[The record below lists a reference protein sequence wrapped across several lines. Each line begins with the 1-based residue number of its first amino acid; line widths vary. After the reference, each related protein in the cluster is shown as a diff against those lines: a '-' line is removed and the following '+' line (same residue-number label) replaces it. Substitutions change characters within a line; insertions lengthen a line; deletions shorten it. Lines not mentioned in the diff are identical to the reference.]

1 MGPCRV
7 RRLVGRSRSA
17 RAGPSFFKHPWRGD
31 AATSLALRQ
40 NFVNELEDAAKLGR
54 LALFVELVNH
64 QRREVRDSKSVQDAE
79 SFAFLQSSGAQNY
92 TAPRVDTLRDT
103 ILAEASLKA
112 DWLKSA
118 LVGPYRSNLFADS
131 AILSLIGGGLA
142 TTAKPDHSVRLRL
155 RRSVSRSA

>member
-1 MGPCRV
+1 MSFYGQPIAAPFRQ
-7 RRLVGRSRSA
+7 RRHHHRLDQPAHQIPGLSGYWQSI
-17 RAGPSFFKHPWRGD
+17 
-31 AATSLALRQ
+31 RQ

-64 QRREVRDSKSVQDAE
+64 QRREVRDSESVQDAE

-131 AILSLIGGGLA
+131 AILSLIGGPSFDSEA
-142 TTAKPDHSVRLRL
+142 
-155 RRSVSRSA
+155 